1 MLPEGAITA
10 ALLVPTPVPV
20 DPLAGAGL
28 DAARGADAPLSGLVV
43 LPAPEGFDEA
53 DCEPPSLLP
62 PPHAATVSA
71 AASAGSITVH
81 RAEGKRRNH
90 AKQLNKKLKM
100 FSVMTRSEH

>member
-10 ALLVPTPVPV
+10 APLVLPPVPV

-28 DAARGADAPLSGLVV
+28 DAARGADAPLSGLLV

-62 PPHAATVSA
+62 PPHAASVSA
-71 AASAGSITVH
+71 VASAGRISTR
-81 RAEGKRRNH
+81 RAEGKWRNH
-90 AKQLNKKLKM
+90 AMQMNKKLKM
-100 FSVMTRSEH
+100 FSVITRSAH